1 MVWLRSS
8 LEALGW
14 LLLALGGAW
23 LALVVPVHFRA
34 VAESVL
40 NAAGDGTQTVSD
52 LRQEDLRAGRWGPVE
67 LLEGIA
73 VGPLDPNLRGQ
84 LDRLRAEN
92 PTIAVLGGPDAFLEA
107 WWQSLSPT
115 DDAIPADIA
124 SQVLPRPHRHALRE
138 RLASSVNLTVREI
151 LNTRQLT
158 GYTEFLPVNTPAGG
172 PLETAI
178 LLAATLEETRA
189 WSPAASTE
197 LGQLATAAN
206 QGDLRA
212 LARLEGL
219 YAALISSARQMDA
232 QSLRLWV
239 SASPDLATFAG
250 LSGLAQVD
258 FVALPELFAAIRL
271 SDDAAGV
278 SGYLRRQREDGGAT
292 LSTAL
297 SYGSG
302 AVRYMLAQNQPLY
315 EPPGWLGRLPTSVGA
330 AETTF
335 ATLVYGQPRI
345 GLLLKLIG
353 LFALGFGLAMALV
366 RLVELAHGRPRAPV
380 RARAIWLSQAALAVT
395 LGGVFG
401 LFLEP
406 NLLVLPP
413 ESPGSELRFNL
424 ASLVPLGASGAPD
437 FSAMIDQVT
446 LLILLIFAIVQFM
459 IFGLCLVKL
468 TEIKRQAVSPATRL
482 RLLDNEENLFDLGLY
497 VGLGGTVSSLILVVL
512 DLVSAS
518 LMAAYASTLFGIIF
532 VATLKVFFL
541 RPLRRQL
548 VLADANEPNGNA

>member
-40 NAAGDGTQTVSD
+40 SAAGDGTQTVSD

-258 FVALPELFAAIRL
+258 FVALPDLFAAIRL
-271 SDDAAGV
+271 SDDAPGV

-302 AVRYMLAQNQPLY
+302 AVRYMLAQTQPLY